1 MDLITF
7 AITVALVGFV
17 VWLLVTYVPMPP
29 PIRTALVVIVALVL
43 VLWAV
48 RVFVGPIPS
57 VR

>member
-29 PIRTALVVIVALVL
+29 LVL